1 MDNIIDPASEQGLP
15 LFSLRLLVPPLRLM
29 SAFMWQVT
37 QQRNVMQYGK
47 LEEFVTLVMEMVPE
61 LLSSRQRTQLILG
74 LRARLVLELC
84 RSEGTA
90 DFLTVQAHLDII
102 HTLTEKSLHKESHGD
117 ELEASDSNF
126 VELVQT
132 LLEDPSERE
141 HFFQEVFPVH
151 YGPRYDTALQTL
163 VWEFLSRLEELLP
176 VPDLAQ
182 TTAWLGAAP
191 SVLEECRQTV
201 IDPEQLKTVM
211 QHHQRHGN
219 LNNSHVCKYTADTIL
234 STLSLPPIVR
244 VVINYE
250 PDNSDNVKP
259 CSDEDECIDNG
270 VEVWEYEDNNE
281 ILDDDTDRCLEDLGL
296 STSEQQEGLSPAET
310 SALVTPGPC
319 DELNLDHSLNVVVN
333 ADEPSQVLT
342 CTLSPFSHSE
352 MANLCKDIKI
362 NQVEKDSKQV
372 DKKKEVVRKFD
383 KKRVIKQVDKKKEGS
398 PAPQNRTHT
407 CLPLFSLRLLVP
419 PLRLMSAFM
428 WQVVQQ
434 RNVMQYGKLEEFVTL
449 VTEMV
454 PELLSSRQ
462 RTQLILGLR
471 ARLVLELCRS
481 EGTADFLTIQA
492 HLDIIHT
499 LTEKSLHKESH
510 GDELEASDSNFVV
523 LVQTLLEDPSERE
536 HFFKEVFPVHYGP
549 RYDTAL
555 QTLVWEFLSRLEEL
569 LPVPDLAQTTAWL
582 GAAPSVLEECR
593 QTVFDPEQLKTV
605 MQHHQR
611 HGNLNNSH
619 VSKYTADT
627 ILSTLSL
634 PPKIRV
640 VINNEPDNS
649 DNVKTCSDEDE
660 CIDNGVEVWEYEDNN
675 EILDDDTDR
684 CLEDLGLS
692 TSEQQEGLSPTETS
706 ALVTPGPCDEL
717 NLDNSLNVVVNA
729 DEPSQVLTCTLP
741 PFSHSEMAN
750 LCKDI
755 KINQVEKDSKQ
766 ASVLTPAPN
775 AQNLSLPQTP

>member
-1 MDNIIDPASEQGLP
+1 MDNIIDPASEQG
-15 LFSLRLLVPPLRLM
+15 
-29 SAFMWQVT
+29 
-37 QQRNVMQYGK
+37 
-47 LEEFVTLVMEMVPE
+47 
-61 LLSSRQRTQLILG
+61 
-74 LRARLVLELC
+74 
-84 RSEGTA
+84 
-90 DFLTVQAHLDII
+90 
-102 HTLTEKSLHKESHGD
+102 
-117 ELEASDSNF
+117 
-126 VELVQT
+126 
-132 LLEDPSERE
+132 
-141 HFFQEVFPVH
+141 
-151 YGPRYDTALQTL
+151 
-163 VWEFLSRLEELLP
+163 
-176 VPDLAQ
+176 
-182 TTAWLGAAP
+182 
-191 SVLEECRQTV
+191 
-201 IDPEQLKTVM
+201 
-211 QHHQRHGN
+211 
-219 LNNSHVCKYTADTIL
+219 
-234 STLSLPPIVR
+234 
-244 VVINYE
+244 
-250 PDNSDNVKP
+250 
-259 CSDEDECIDNG
+259 
-270 VEVWEYEDNNE
+270 
-281 ILDDDTDRCLEDLGL
+281 
-296 STSEQQEGLSPAET
+296 
-310 SALVTPGPC
+310 
-319 DELNLDHSLNVVVN
+319 
-333 ADEPSQVLT
+333 
-342 CTLSPFSHSE
+342 
-352 MANLCKDIKI
+352 
-362 NQVEKDSKQV
+362 
-372 DKKKEVVRKFD
+372 
-383 KKRVIKQVDKKKEGS
+383 
-398 PAPQNRTHT
+398 
-407 CLPLFSLRLLVP
+407 LPLFSLRLLVP

-536 HFFKEVFPVHYGP
+536 HFFKSTSQEVFPVHYGP

-634 PPKIRV
+634 PPIVRV

-649 DNVKTCSDEDE
+649 DNVKPCSDEDE

-675 EILDDDTDR
+675 EILDGDTDR
-684 CLEDLGLS
+684 YLEDLGLS

-717 NLDNSLNVVVNA
+717 NLDHSLNVVVNA
-729 DEPSQVLTCTLP
+729 DEPSQVLTCTLS

-766 ASVLTPAPN
+766 VDKKKKVVRKGNKKRVIKKRVIKRRVIKKRVIKQVDKKKGSPAP
-775 AQNLSLPQTP
+775 QNRTHTCECGKVFKKPSLLTLHMGVHTMPYHCGQCPKRYATPGALKKHQLLHTEERPFACEHCDRRYRSAYDLKVHIRSHSGERRHMCIICGKRFTQQCTLVRHMRMHAGEKNYLCSICGKVFLSSGEVRLHTRTHTGENPHTCKHCGKGFKASCHLTVHLRSHTGERPYTCTQCPKSFTTSDSLRTHMYTHTGEKPHQCSECGKTFTQRGNMVNHMRRVHRLFKIL

>member
-47 LEEFVTLVMEMVPE
+47 LEEFVTLVTEMVPE

-407 CLPLFSLRLLVP
+407 CECGKVFKKPSLLTLHMGVHTMPYHCDQCPKRYATPGALKKHQLLHTEERPFACEHCDRRYRSAYDLKVHVRSHSGERRHMCIICEKRFAHPSTLVRHMRMHAGEKNYLCSICGKAFLSSGEVRLHTRTHTGENPHTCKHCGKGFKASCHLTVHLRSHTGERPYTCTQCPKSFTTSDSLRTHMYTHTGEKPHQCSECGKTFTQRCNMVNHMRRVHR
-419 PLRLMSAFM
+419 LRFS
-428 WQVVQQ
+428 
-434 RNVMQYGKLEEFVTL
+434 
-449 VTEMV
+449 
-454 PELLSSRQ
+454 
-462 RTQLILGLR
+462 
-471 ARLVLELCRS
+471 
-481 EGTADFLTIQA
+481 
-492 HLDIIHT
+492 
-499 LTEKSLHKESH
+499 KS
-510 GDELEASDSNFVV
+510 
-523 LVQTLLEDPSERE
+523 T
-536 HFFKEVFPVHYGP
+536 
-549 RYDTAL
+549 
-555 QTLVWEFLSRLEEL
+555 
-569 LPVPDLAQTTAWL
+569 
-582 GAAPSVLEECR
+582 
-593 QTVFDPEQLKTV
+593 
-605 MQHHQR
+605 
-611 HGNLNNSH
+611 
-619 VSKYTADT
+619 
-627 ILSTLSL
+627 
-634 PPKIRV
+634 
-640 VINNEPDNS
+640 
-649 DNVKTCSDEDE
+649 
-660 CIDNGVEVWEYEDNN
+660 
-675 EILDDDTDR
+675 
-684 CLEDLGLS
+684 
-692 TSEQQEGLSPTETS
+692 PTERNT
-706 ALVTPGPCDEL
+706 E
-717 NLDNSLNVVVNA
+717 SL
-729 DEPSQVLTCTLP
+729 LKML
-741 PFSHSEMAN
+741 
-750 LCKDI
+750 
-755 KINQVEKDSKQ
+755 
-766 ASVLTPAPN
+766 
-775 AQNLSLPQTP
+775 